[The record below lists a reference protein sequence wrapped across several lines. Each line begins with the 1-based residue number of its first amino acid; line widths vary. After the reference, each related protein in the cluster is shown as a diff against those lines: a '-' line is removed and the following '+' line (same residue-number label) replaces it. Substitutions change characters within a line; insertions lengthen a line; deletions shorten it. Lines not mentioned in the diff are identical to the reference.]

1 MKINLFKTKRSR
13 TYLFFYR
20 LMQLTVNILFKPLFR
35 IEIINREKSFY
46 EGKLIL
52 CCNHFSAF
60 DPVLMGEYY
69 PRPVYFMAKR
79 ELFRKFFFRILIE
92 FFNAFP
98 VNRTGVDR
106 SAINKAVEV
115 VNSGN
120 TLGIF
125 PEGTRS
131 SGKEIGTG
139 HKGLALIAYL
149 TGAPILPM
157 AICNLKKVSRGKKKV
172 LWPKIRIIFGE
183 LINTEEIFKKYP
195 KKEGINMLAMS
206 AIADLKKLF
215 SKINY

>member
-13 TYLFFYR
+13 PYLFFYR
-20 LMQLTVNILFKPLFR
+20 LMQLVVNIIFRPLFR

-46 EGKLIL
+46 KGKLIL

-69 PRPVYFMAKR
+69 PRPVYFMAKK

-98 VNRTGVDR
+98 VNRSGVDR
-106 SAINKAVEV
+106 AAISKAVEV
-115 VNSGN
+115 INSGN

-131 SGKEIGTG
+131 SGEEIGKG

-157 AICNLKKVSRGKKKV
+157 AICNLKKVSRGRKKII
-172 LWPKIRIIFGE
+172 WPKIRIIFGDI
-183 LINTEEIFKKYP
+183 INTEEFFRKYP
-195 KKEGINMLAMS
+195 KKEGINMLS
-206 AIADLKKLF
+206 AYAIDDLKKLF
-215 SKINY
+215 SRISY

>member
-1 MKINLFKTKRSR
+1 MKIKLFKTKRNR
-13 TYLFFYR
+13 AYLFFYR
-20 LMQLTVNILFKPLFR
+20 VMQLIVNIIFKPLFR
-35 IEIINREKSFY
+35 IEIINREKSFHK
-46 EGKLIL
+46 GKLIL

-98 VNRTGVDR
+98 VNRSGVDR
-106 SAINKAVEV
+106 SAINKAVDV
-115 VNSGN
+115 INSGN

-131 SGKEIGTG
+131 SGEKIGAG

-157 AICNLKKVSRGKKKV
+157 AICDLKKVSRGRKKII
-172 LWPKIRIIFGE
+172 WPKIRIIFGDI
-183 LINTEEIFKKYP
+183 INTEEIFNKYP
-195 KKEGINMLAMS
+195 KKEGINILAS
-206 AIADLKKLF
+206 AAIDDLKKLF

>member
-1 MKINLFKTKRSR
+1 MRIKLFKTKRGR
-13 TYLFFYR
+13 VYLFFYR
-20 LMQLTVNILFKPLFR
+20 LMQLTVNIFFKPLFR

-46 EGKLIL
+46 KGKLIL

-69 PRPVYFMAKR
+69 PRPVYFMAKK

-92 FFNAFP
+92 FYNAFP

-131 SGKEIGTG
+131 SGKEIGAG
-139 HKGLALIAYL
+139 HNGLALIAYL

-157 AICNLKKVSRGKKKV
+157 AICDLKKISHDRKKFI
-172 LWPKIRIIFGE
+172 WPKIRIIFGD
-183 LINTEEIFKKYP
+183 LINTEEIFRKYP
-195 KKEGINMLAMS
+195 KKEGINILTSS
-206 AIADLKKLF
+206 AINALKKLF
-215 SKINY
+215 SEINY

>member
-1 MKINLFKTKRSR
+1 
-13 TYLFFYR
+13 
-20 LMQLTVNILFKPLFR
+20 MQLIVNIIFKPLYR
-35 IEIINREKSFY
+35 IEIIDREKSFY
-46 EGKLIL
+46 KDKLIL

-69 PRPVYFMAKR
+69 PRPVYFMAKK

-106 SAINKAVEV
+106 GAINKAVEV
-115 VNSGN
+115 INSGN

-131 SGKEIGTG
+131 SGEEIGAG

-157 AICNLKKVSRGKKKV
+157 AICNLKKVSRGKKKII
-172 LWPKIRIIFGE
+172 WPKIRIIFGD
-183 LINTEEIFKKYP
+183 LIDTEEIFKKYS
-195 KKEGINMLAMS
+195 KKEGIDILAKC
-206 AIADLKKLF
+206 AIEDLKKLF